1 MVKNKVD
8 SNDTYMVLCKN
19 THKFPHIIIVEPL
32 TFGFIF
38 RIGFREG
45 APSEK
50 NWFYLHRSAKC
61 HKKRLIWLCIVSEF
75 CIFAI

>member
-19 THKFPHIIIVEPL
+19 THKFPHIIIEEPL
-32 TFGFIF
+32 TFRFLF
-38 RIGFREG
+38 RVGFRNG
-45 APSEK
+45 ALSGK
-50 NWFYLHRSAKC
+50 NWFYLHHSAKYY
-61 HKKRLIWLCIVSEF
+61 KKCLIWLRIVGEF